1 MPRHPSSRGGARSSA
16 RPGAASGARGN
27 ASRGRRGRGTPSP
40 LRFLRQPVLQVREW
54 IVRRDAMLG
63 SGGTARLF
71 RRRFQLLLMLIVVA
85 VQAEQLP
92 VAAVRRIVA
101 VVVIPMVDGQLAQV
115 GIGEL
120 AGAAPADPRVNL
132 QRLLAVGRFAH
143 SKMIAAATAS

>member
-40 LRFLRQPVLQVREW
+40 LPFLRQPVLPVREW
-54 IVRRDAMLG
+54 NGRRDPPPA

-71 RRRFQLLLMLIVVA
+71 RRRFQLVLMLLGGG
-85 VQAEQLP
+85 VQAEELP
-92 VAAVRRIVA
+92 VGAVRRIVA
-101 VVVIPMVDGQLAQV
+101 VVGIPMVDGQLAQV

-120 AGAAPADPRVNL
+120 AGAAP
-132 QRLLAVGRFAH
+132 
-143 SKMIAAATAS
+143 